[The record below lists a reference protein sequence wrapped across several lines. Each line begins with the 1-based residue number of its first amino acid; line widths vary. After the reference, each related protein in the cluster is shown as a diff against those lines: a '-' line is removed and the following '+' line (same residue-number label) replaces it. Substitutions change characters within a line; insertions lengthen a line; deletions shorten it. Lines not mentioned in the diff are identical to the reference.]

1 MGTMIPSARR
11 RLLSAVLVIAVGSS
25 LAACGSADAS
35 DSSSGT
41 GIEITVGSQGTT
53 ESEILASLY
62 GQVLADRGY
71 TVDYNEGIGAR
82 ESFIPALQAGTIDL
96 VPDTAGELLYGV
108 DAAAFARSSDDIE
121 EALPDALEPLGLF
134 ALRLAPAQNAD
145 AFVVS
150 AEYSRDNQVT
160 SIGDL
165 AYQGDSITIGAGEGF
180 ESRRYGRAGLLSSY
194 RVSGFDFKQIDDGAG
209 AATVSELLTGA
220 VQVAVIPSTTPS
232 ISRNNLVVLSDPNNL
247 ITAEN
252 VVPVVNGHANTSD
265 VRRLVDPVSRALT
278 TAELRD
284 LNERA
289 SASANPA
296 VEAIAHDWLVRND
309 FLG

>member
-1 MGTMIPSARR
+1 MKPSARR
-11 RLLSAVLVIAVGSS
+11 RLLSAVVAVALGST

-41 GIEITVGSQGTT
+41 GIAITVGSQGTT
-53 ESEILASLY
+53 ESDLLASLY
-62 GQVLADRGY
+62 GQILADRGY
-71 TVDYNEGIGAR
+71 TVDYNEGIGDR
-82 ESFIPALQAGTIDL
+82 DSFIPALQAGTIDII
-96 VPDTAGELLYGV
+96 PDTAGELLYGA
-108 DAAAFARSSDDIE
+108 DSAAFARSADDIE
-121 EALPDALEPLGLF
+121 EALPDALEPLDLH

-150 AEYSRDNQVT
+150 ADYSRDNQVT

-165 AYQGDSITIGAGEGF
+165 AYLSASITIGAGSDF
-180 ESRRYGRAGLLSSY
+180 ESRRYGRAGLLDSY
-194 RVSGFDFKQIDDGAG
+194 RVSGFAFKAINDNAG
-209 AATVSELLTGA
+209 STTVSELLTGA

-247 ITAEN
+247 ITAQN
-252 VVPVVNGHANTSD
+252 VVPVVNSHANTAD
-265 VRRLVDPVSRALT
+265 IQRLINPMSNALT

-289 SASANPA
+289 SSNSSTS

-309 FLG
+309 LLG

>member
-1 MGTMIPSARR
+1 MNPGARR
-11 RLLSAVLVIAVGSS
+11 RLLSAVLVITLGST
-25 LAACGSADAS
+25 LAACGSADSS

-53 ESEILASLY
+53 ESDILASLY

-71 TVDYNEGIGAR
+71 TVDYNEGIGSR
-82 ESFIPALQAGTIDL
+82 ESFIPALQAGTIDI

-108 DAAAFARSSDDIE
+108 DPAAFARSTEDIE
-121 EALPDALEPLGLF
+121 EALPDALEPLDLH
-134 ALRLAPAQNAD
+134 ALRFSPAQNAD

-150 AEYSRDNQVT
+150 AEYSRGNQVT

-165 AYQGDSITIGAGEGF
+165 AYLGDSITIGAGAGF

-194 RVSGFDFKQIDDGAG
+194 RVSGFTFKEIDDSAD
-209 AATVSELLTGA
+209 ATTVSELLTGA
-220 VQVAVIPSTTPS
+220 VQVAVIPSTAPS

-247 ITAEN
+247 ITAQN
-252 VVPVVNGHANTSD
+252 IVPVVNGHANTAD
-265 VRRLVDPVSRALT
+265 VQRLINPVSIALT
-278 TAELRD
+278 TDELRQ

-289 SASANPA
+289 SSSTYPA
-296 VEAIAHDWLVRND
+296 VDRIAREWLVKND

>member
-1 MGTMIPSARR
+1 MTTSPRR
-11 RLLSAVLVIAVGSS
+11 RLLGAVLVVALGST

-41 GIEITVGSQGTT
+41 GISITVGSQGTT
-53 ESEILASLY
+53 ESDLLASLY

-71 TVDYNEGIGAR
+71 TVDYNEGIGGR
-82 ESFIPALQAGTIDL
+82 ESFIPALQSGTLDI
-96 VPDTAGELLYGV
+96 VPDTAGELLYGA
-108 DAAAFARSSDDIE
+108 DPAAFARSAEDIE
-121 EALPDALEPLGLF
+121 EALPKALEPLELF

-150 AEYSRDNQVT
+150 ADYSRDNQVT

-165 AYQGDSITIGAGEGF
+165 AYLSDSITIGADDDF
-180 ESRRYGRAGLLSSY
+180 ESKRYGRAGLLTSY
-194 RVSGFDFKQIDDGAG
+194 RVSGFAFKPIDDGAG

-232 ISRNNLVVLSDPNNL
+232 ISRNNLVVLADPNNL
-247 ITAEN
+247 ITAQN
-252 VVPVVNGHANTSD
+252 VVPVVNARANTAD
-265 VRRLVDPVSRALT
+265 VQRLINPVSLALT

-289 SASANPA
+289 SSSTDPS
-296 VEAIAHDWLVRND
+296 VERIARQWLVRND

>member
-1 MGTMIPSARR
+1 MKSSARR
-11 RLLSAVLVIAVGSS
+11 RLLSAVVAVALGSTLV
-25 LAACGSADAS
+25 ACGSADAS

-41 GIEITVGSQGTT
+41 GIAITVGSQGTT
-53 ESEILASLY
+53 ESDLLASLY
-62 GQVLADRGY
+62 GQILADRGY
-71 TVDYNEGIGAR
+71 TVDYNEGIGDR
-82 ESFIPALQAGTIDL
+82 ESFIPALQAGTIDII
-96 VPDTAGELLYGV
+96 PDTAGELLYGA
-108 DAAAFARSSDDIE
+108 DSGAFARSADDIE
-121 EALPDALEPLGLF
+121 EALPDALEPLDLH

-150 AEYSRDNQVT
+150 ADYSRDNQVT

-165 AYQGDSITIGAGEGF
+165 AYLSASITIGAGSDF
-180 ESRRYGRAGLLSSY
+180 ESRRYGRAGLLDSY
-194 RVSGFDFKQIDDGAG
+194 RVSGFAFKAIDDNAG
-209 AATVSELLTGA
+209 STTVSELLTGA

-247 ITAEN
+247 ITAQN
-252 VVPVVNGHANTSD
+252 VVPVVNSHANTAD
-265 VRRLVDPVSRALT
+265 IQRLINPMSNALT

-289 SASANPA
+289 SSNSSTS

-309 FLG
+309 LLG

>member
-1 MGTMIPSARR
+1 MITGARR
-11 RLLSAVLVIAVGSS
+11 RLLSAVVVIALGGS
-25 LAACGSADAS
+25 LTACGSADSS

-53 ESEILASLY
+53 ESDILASLY

-71 TVDYNEGIGAR
+71 TVDYNEGIGTRDA
-82 ESFIPALQAGTIDL
+82 FIPALQAGTIDI
-96 VPDTAGELLYGV
+96 VPDTAGELLYGA
-108 DAAAFARSSDDIE
+108 DSAAFARSTDDIE

-150 AEYSRDNQVT
+150 ADYSRENQVT

-165 AYQGDSITIGAGEGF
+165 AYLSDSITIGAGVGF

-194 RVSGFDFKQIDDGAG
+194 RVSGFQFKEIDDGAG

-247 ITAEN
+247 ITAQN
-252 VVPVVNGHANTSD
+252 VVPVVNTHANTAD
-265 VRRLVDPVSRALT
+265 VRRLIDPVSRALT

-289 SASANPA
+289 SSSAYPA
-296 VEAIAHDWLVRND
+296 VEGIAHEWLVRND

>member
-1 MGTMIPSARR
+1 MITGARR
-11 RLLSAVLVIAVGSS
+11 RLLSAVAVIALGGS
-25 LAACGSADAS
+25 LTACGSADS
-35 DSSSGT
+35 TDSSSGT

-53 ESEILASLY
+53 ESDILASLY

-71 TVDYNEGIGAR
+71 TVDYNEGIGTRDA
-82 ESFIPALQAGTIDL
+82 FIPALQAGTIDI
-96 VPDTAGELLYGV
+96 VPDTAGELLYGA
-108 DAAAFARSSDDIE
+108 DSAAFARSTDDIE

-150 AEYSRDNQVT
+150 ADYSRENQVT

-165 AYQGDSITIGAGEGF
+165 AYLSDSITIGAGAGF

-194 RVSGFDFKQIDDGAG
+194 RVSGFQFKEIDDGAG

-232 ISRNNLVVLSDPNNL
+232 ISGNNLVVLSDPNNL
-247 ITAEN
+247 ITAQN
-252 VVPVVNGHANTSD
+252 VVPVVNTHANTAD
-265 VRRLVDPVSRALT
+265 VRRLIDPVSRALT

-289 SASANPA
+289 SSSAYPA
-296 VEAIAHDWLVRND
+296 VEGIAHQWLVRND